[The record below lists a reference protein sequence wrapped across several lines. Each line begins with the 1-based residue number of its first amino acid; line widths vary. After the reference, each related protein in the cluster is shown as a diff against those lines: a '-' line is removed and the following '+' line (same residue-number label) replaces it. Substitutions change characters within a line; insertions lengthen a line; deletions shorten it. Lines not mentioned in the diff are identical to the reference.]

1 MAQMPKANGAKKIK
15 EFTAAS
21 RDNNYKEQGCFFLN
35 AYWSEHSEE
44 TQNVWDYVAAF
55 GELDGKQ
62 GESGVSLDE
71 FESARFLEKFGQA
84 MTVIERRNA
93 LKEIDVDTDNKMS
106 LLEYVVWK
114 YKLDIDT
121 LMTRPQGTNEELK
134 KAQQLLK
141 EVQDEINN
149 IENQKT
155 KLEAAAKGEGVK
167 AKKANAE
174 LEMLLKADQLPL
186 RKAVISAEA
195 AVRKAQ
201 KSKDV
206 QAQGT
211 LWWLNAELEEAKKY
225 KPSGGVRKGSMF
237 KNIK

>member
-1 MAQMPKANGAKKIK
+1 MAQLPVNKAKKLK
-15 EFTAAS
+15 EFSQVA
-21 RDNNYKEQGCFFLN
+21 RDMNYKDQACFFLN
-35 AYWSEHSEE
+35 AYWSELSDEAD
-44 TQNVWDYVAAF
+44 TCWKYVKKF
-55 GELDGKQ
+55 NELDLKKQ
-62 GESGVSLDE
+62 DEGVSLDE
-71 FESARFLEKFGQA
+71 FESARFLEYFGQA

-114 YKLDIDT
+114 YKLDIDV
-121 LMTRPQGTNEELK
+121 LMSRPQGTNEELK
-134 KAQQLLK
+134 KAEVALR
-141 EVQDEINN
+141 EVQVEINS
-149 IENQKT
+149 IEKQKNH
-155 KLEAAAKGEGVK
+155 LEEAAKGQGVK

-186 RKAVISAEA
+186 RKSLITAEA

-211 LWWLNAELEEAKKY
+211 LWWLNAELEEAKLY
-225 KPSGGVRKGSMF
+225 KPRGGVKA
-237 KNIK
+237 IA

>member
-1 MAQMPKANGAKKIK
+1 LKKQD
-15 EFTAAS
+15 E
-21 RDNNYKEQGCFFLN
+21 
-35 AYWSEHSEE
+35 
-44 TQNVWDYVAAF
+44 
-55 GELDGKQ
+55 
-62 GESGVSLDE
+62 GVSLDE
-71 FESARFLEKFGQA
+71 FESARFLEYFGQA

-114 YKLDIDT
+114 YKLDIDV
-121 LMTRPQGTNEELK
+121 LMSRPQGTNEELK
-134 KAQQLLK
+134 KSRSGIKRSTSWNSL
-141 EVQDEINN
+141 NW
-149 IENQKT
+149 KT
-155 KLEAAAKGEGVK
+155 KKNHLEEAAKGQGVK

-186 RKAVISAEA
+186 RKSLITAEA

-211 LWWLNAELEEAKKY
+211 LWWLNAELEEAKLY
-225 KPSGGVRKGSMF
+225 KPRGGVKA
-237 KNIK
+237 IA

>member
-1 MAQMPKANGAKKIK
+1 LDAK
-15 EFTAAS
+15 
-21 RDNNYKEQGCFFLN
+21 Q
-35 AYWSEHSEE
+35 HS
-44 TQNVWDYVAAF
+44 D
-55 GELDGKQ
+55 
-62 GESGVSLDE
+62 GVSLDE
-71 FESARFLEKFGQA
+71 FESARFLEFFGQA

-114 YKLDIDT
+114 YELDIDV
-121 LMTRPQGTNEELK
+121 MMSRPQGTNEELK
-134 KAQQLLK
+134 KAQAALK
-141 EVQDEINN
+141 ECQDEIAR
-149 IENQKT
+149 IESTKE
-155 KLEAAAKGEGVK
+155 KLEEAAKGQGVK

-186 RKAVISAEA
+186 RKSLITAEA

-211 LWWLNAELEEAKKY
+211 LWWLNAELEEAKSY
-225 KPSGGVRKGSMF
+225 KPRGGVKPIA
-237 KNIK
+237 KKDD